1 MNEDKLDSGLG
12 ELRDRVG
19 NLEKGLADNTEATKR
34 IEGGVGE
41 LIELLSFAKTGVKF
55 LTMLGRG
62 IRQIVIWV
70 GPFITIGAAIWAL
83 AHGRWPE
90 IK

>member
-1 MNEDKLDSGLG
+1 MDKIDSGFG

-19 NLEKGLADNTEATKR
+19 RLEKNLAENTALTR
-34 IEGGVGE
+34 
-41 LIELLSFAKTGVKF
+41 ELLEVMTVARNGLNFFAFVGKWLRKF
-55 LTMLGRG
+55 VVWL
-62 IRQIVIWV
+62 

>member
-1 MNEDKLDSGLG
+1 MNEERIDSGLG

-19 NLEKGLADNTEATKR
+19 RLEHGLKENTDATKR
-34 IEGGVGE
+34 IEGGVSE
-41 LIELLSFAKTGVKF
+41 LIELMTVAKNGLSFFSFV
-55 LTMLGRG
+55 GRWLRK
-62 IRQIVIWV
+62 IAIYI
-70 GPFITIGAAIWAL
+70 GPFVTIGAAIWAL

>member
-1 MNEDKLDSGLG
+1 MNEDKIDSGLG

-19 NLEKGLADNTEATKR
+19 RLEHGLKENTEATKR

-41 LIELLSFAKTGVKF
+41 LIELMTVAKGGLSFFSFV
-55 LTMLGRG
+55 GR
-62 IRQIVIWV
+62 ILRKIAVWI

-83 AHGRWPE
+83 AHGRWPDF
-90 IK
+90 K